1 MACGIPSGKKSKKLG
16 AMMKRAFRN
25 IAALTWTAL
34 ALGFSPLWAQKPKSP
49 KETAAIQAV
58 QAAKTP
64 DERVAA
70 IENVLTN
77 FADTEFKV
85 PLLQMAVQSE
95 QQKNDYTQT
104 VFYSER
110 LLKADP
116 KNAFAL
122 VTLASETAR
131 HTRENDLDKD
141 EQLAKVD
148 KWAKEA
154 IEAAK
159 VMPKLRADVPD
170 ADWEGFKKDMEAQAY
185 EALGMADLVR
195 KNYDGAANNY
205 KQALAVGS
213 TPNPATMVRLAQVYM
228 ATGKLDNAS
237 FTLDKAINTPNVPDQ
252 VKTIAQNLKNEIA
265 KRKPAAPAAA
275 PGSSATPASPAAPA
289 PPAGTQQ
296 P

>member
-1 MACGIPSGKKSKKLG
+1 
-16 AMMKRAFRN
+16 MKRAFRN
-25 IAALTWTAL
+25 IAALTWAAL
-34 ALGFSPLWAQKPKSP
+34 ALGFSPLWAQKPKSQ
-49 KETAAIQAV
+49 KEQAAIVAV
-58 QAAKTP
+58 QVAATP
-64 DERVAA
+64 DARIAA

-77 FADTEFKV
+77 FADTEFKI

-95 QQKNDYTQT
+95 QQKNDYAQI

-141 EQLAKVD
+141 EQLTKVD
-148 KWAKEA
+148 KWAKDA

-170 ADWEGFKKDMEAQAY
+170 AEWEGFKKDMEAQAY
-185 EALGMADLVR
+185 EAMGMADMVR
-195 KNYDGAANNY
+195 KNYDGAATNY

-228 ATGKLDNAS
+228 NTGKLDNAV

-252 VKTIAQNLKNEIA
+252 VKSIAQTMKNDIA
-265 KRKPAAPAAA
+265 KRRPAAPAAA
-275 PGSSATPASPAAPA
+275 PGSTPAPANPAPAATPA
-289 PPAGTQQ
+289 PPAGNQ

>member
-1 MACGIPSGKKSKKLG
+1 
-16 AMMKRAFRN
+16 MMKRAFRN
-25 IAALTWTAL
+25 IAALTWAAL
-34 ALGFSPLWAQKPKSP
+34 AFGFSPLWGQKPKSQ
-49 KETAAIQAV
+49 KESQAILAV
-58 QAAKTP
+58 QMAKTP
-64 DERVAA
+64 DERITA

-85 PLLQMAVQSE
+85 ALLQMAVQSE
-95 QQKNDYTQT
+95 QQKNDFTQT
-104 VFYSER
+104 VFYADR

-148 KWAKEA
+148 KWAKDA
-154 IEAAK
+154 VEAAK

-170 ADWEGFKKDMEAQAY
+170 ADWDGFKKDMEAQAY
-185 EALGMADLVR
+185 EAMGMADVVR
-195 KNYDGAANNY
+195 KNYDGAAEKY
-205 KQALAVGS
+205 KQSLATGS

-228 ATGKLDNAS
+228 STGKLDNAT

-252 VKTIAQNLKNEIA
+252 VKTIAQNMKNDIA
-265 KRKPAAPAAA
+265 KRRPAAPAAA
-275 PGSSATPASPAAPA
+275 PASPAAPA
-289 PPAGTQQ
+289 PPASPAPPAGSQQ